1 MIHVWDSWKIAVVHI
16 NVCKTQETC
25 EQTPSSIQLQRHVTI
40 LRGANRGHWA
50 GVTGRRCPLGLCFF
64 PPLHSLSHNAVCW
77 GSPLSI
83 VPILLANTH
92 TWCDSR
98 IRGRTQMPQHGHY
111 DLGTCPAQATL
122 RAGPT
127 PGDAPRTCQGQDSGR
142 TYTLPSGSSLDVS
155 RLLWWL

>member
-1 MIHVWDSWKIAVVHI
+1 MWDSWKIAAVHI
-16 NVCKTQETC
+16 NVCKIQETC
-25 EQTPSSIQLQRHVTI
+25 EHTPSSIPLQRHVTT
-40 LRGANRGHWA
+40 LRGANGTLGW
-50 GVTGRRCPLGLCFF
+50 GVTGRRCPWGLSFF
-64 PPLHSLSHNAVCW
+64 PPSHSLSHNAVCR
-77 GSPLSI
+77 GSPLVV

-98 IRGRTQMPQHGHY
+98 IRGWTQMPQHGHC
-111 DLGTCPAQATL
+111 DLGTSPAQATL

-127 PGDAPRTCQGQDSGR
+127 PGDSRRTCQGQDSGR